1 MRWEGFKFVK
11 IKFLD
16 RNNFVQFKAKF
27 ELLNS
32 LTIRQIKMNNKT
44 IYMCLSDTTYRIVLV
59 LKYPKRSDYF
69 VFVMGFIVYKMYF
82 RK

>member
-27 ELLNS
+27 ELLNI

-44 IYMCLSDTTYRIVLV
+44 IYMCLSDHIPNSFSLKIPKKILLLCFCYGFYRL
-59 LKYPKRSDYF
+59 
-69 VFVMGFIVYKMYF
+69 
-82 RK
+82 